1 VNHSLR
7 GREGERGSAAVE
19 ITLVA
24 PVLVLFV
31 MVVIFGGRLALARQA
46 VQAAAFD
53 AARAASLARTQPEA
67 RTDAAKIAAAT
78 LANQRL
84 PCATT
89 QVQVNTAGFNKPVG
103 TPATVE
109 VRVFCSVP
117 TADLGLPWIAAAV
130 TVEESAVSAL
140 DSFRERGR

>member
-1 VNHSLR
+1 VNSLR
-7 GREGERGSAAVE
+7 GRESERGSAAVE

-24 PVLVLFV
+24 PLLVLFV

-67 RTDAAKIAAAT
+67 RAAASRIAEAT
-78 LANQRL
+78 LVNQRL

-89 QVQVNTAGFNKPVG
+89 LVQVDTAGFNKPVG

-109 VRVFCSVP
+109 VRVSCSVP
-117 TADLGLPWIAAAV
+117 IADLGLPGITQAV
-130 TVEESAVSAL
+130 TVEETAGSPL